1 MSVRVRFPPS
11 PTGFLHV
18 GGARTALFNWL
29 FARQRGGTF
38 VLRIEDTDR
47 ARSDEAHVEGILRG
61 LRWLGLDWH
70 EGPNFQSRGV
80 ERHRSEARRLLD
92 EGKAYRDFSDPAELR
107 AEAQAR
113 GIGHPSVL
121 ARERAEAMG
130 PDEAHARA
138 GAGEPHAL
146 RLRVPE
152 GETRWQ
158 DLVHGEMTFANADL
172 DDLVILRGDG
182 SPIYNLAV
190 VSDDAHERITHVIRG
205 DDHISNTPK
214 QILLYEALGYDV
226 PTFGHLPMILGPDG
240 KRLSK
245 RHGATAVDA
254 YEGQGILADAMVN
267 FLALLGWNP
276 GDERE
281 VMERTEL
288 VRSFDL
294 ARVQKKSAVFDVD
307 KLQWL
312 NGQYLART
320 PAPTLLPAVHE
331 RLAARGLA
339 WADGGREVTDDARG
353 DDAPRD
359 HAGPASLE
367 DAWLLALIDLLKPR
381 ARTLDDMVDQAVPFL
396 VDDPDRDD
404 AAVAKHWQRAP
415 DDVRERLTRLRA
427 RLADTP
433 WQAGP
438 LEEALRALASELEVG
453 AGKLIHPLRVALTG
467 QAASPG
473 IFDVLVLL
481 GPKRALER
489 MDRAVAWLS
498 TKHKTLS

>member
-11 PTGFLHV
+11 PTGHLHV

-29 FARQRGGTF
+29 FARQQGGIF

-61 LRWLGLDWH
+61 LRWLGLDWD

-80 ERHRSEARRLLD
+80 ERHRGEALRLLE
-92 EGKAYRDFSDPAELR
+92 EGRAYRDFTDPAELR
-107 AEAQAR
+107 AEAEAR
-113 GIGHPSVL
+113 GVGHPSVL
-121 ARERAEAMG
+121 ARARADAMG
-130 PDEAHARA
+130 ADEASARA

-152 GETRWQ
+152 GETRWH
-158 DLVHGEMTFANADL
+158 DLVHGEMAFANADL

-190 VSDDAHERITHVIRG
+190 VSDDAHEGITHVIRG

-281 VMERTEL
+281 VMERAEL

-294 ARVQKKSAVFDVD
+294 ARVQKKSAVFDVA

-320 PAPTLLPAVHE
+320 PASTLLPAVRE
-331 RLAARGLA
+331 RLAAR
-339 WADGGREVTDDARG
+339 AD
-353 DDAPRD
+353 
-359 HAGPASLE
+359 AGPNALE
-367 DAWLLALIDLLKPR
+367 DAWLLTLIDLLKPR
-381 ARTLDDMVDQAVPFL
+381 ARTLDDMAKQAVPFL
-396 VDDPDRDD
+396 VDDPERDD

-433 WQAGP
+433 WEPGP

-467 QAASPG
+467 QSASPG

-489 MDRAVAWLS
+489 LDRAIAWLG
-498 TKHKTLS
+498 TEYKTLS